1 MDFHK
6 KSVEGVAALTLQCT
20 SDNSLSQL
28 NELTLHEF
36 LDTYKSIDTF
46 NLLGLKGGK
55 WLIPKCNY
63 KVFYNLLAKAIQ
75 TNKRKLHY
83 VEYPLKCSNKVIIDA
98 DFDQT
103 TNKRLY
109 TKDTIYSLLK
119 LYETEIQ
126 KHIKQEVVFIVSE
139 RDKPYKKS
147 DGYKDGFHA
156 IAPHIRLPT
165 GILENIR
172 TNVLEQI
179 GNLFANDNDP
189 IKEWLS
195 KNYTIT
201 KNSDDKIA
209 TGELYSQFKDDNITT
224 NISNRN
230 FGKLI
235 KFNKIGLK
243 KSNGKRYYTNIV
255 AKEDKYNI

>member
-1 MDFHK
+1 MNQIK
-6 KSVEGVAALTLQCT
+6 NSVEGAGTLSLQNTQENNFSNLNEALTL
-20 SDNSLSQL
+20 N
-28 NELTLHEF
+28 EF
-36 LDTYKSIDTF
+36 LDNYKAIDTF
-46 NLLGLKGGK
+46 NLLSLSGGK
-55 WLIPKCNY
+55 WNIPKCNY

-119 LYETEIQ
+119 LYETEIK

-165 GILENIR
+165 NILEEIR
-172 TNVLEQI
+172 NNVLEKVKD
-179 GNLFANDNDP
+179 LFSVFKNT
-189 IKEWLS
+189 KEDIIDKAIIS
-195 KNYTIT
+195 KNGWMPIGCYKPINKPYEIT
-201 KNSDDKIA
+201 YIYEN
-209 TGELYSQFKDDNITT
+209 GELN
-224 NISNRN
+224 
-230 FGKLI
+230 
-235 KFNKIGLK
+235 
-243 KSNGKRYYTNIV
+243 
-255 AKEDKYNI
+255 